1 MSRRPSAFE
10 RGLLRAMQAA
20 RASADQHSDQLSDQ
34 ASDQPSHP
42 SADPIATAANAWE
55 AAADP
60 GPVASHGPLTV
71 NVYAARNRLSELL
84 QRVEAG
90 ETVIIARAGE
100 PVAQLSRWLGEATS
114 LRDPGSWAGKIRHC
128 PSFNRPFG
136 QEPP

>member
-20 RASADQHSDQLSDQ
+20 RASADQHPDQFSDQF
-34 ASDQPSHP
+34 SDQPSHP
-42 SADPIATAANAWE
+42 SADPVATAANAWE

-60 GPVASHGPLTV
+60 GTVAGPGPLTV

-114 LRDPGSWAGKIRHC
+114 LRGPGSWAGKIRHC

-136 QEPP
+136 QERP

>member
-10 RGLLRAMQAA
+10 RGLLQAMQAT
-20 RASADQHSDQLSDQ
+20 SAT
-34 ASDQPSHP
+34 ADQPSAQP
-42 SADPIATAANAWE
+42 SEQRSHRSAGPIETAATARN
-55 AAADP
+55 AAA
-60 GPVASHGPLTV
+60 GQKPVASQGPLTV

-114 LRDPGSWAGKIRHC
+114 LRGPGSWAGKIRHC

-136 QEPP
+136 QERP